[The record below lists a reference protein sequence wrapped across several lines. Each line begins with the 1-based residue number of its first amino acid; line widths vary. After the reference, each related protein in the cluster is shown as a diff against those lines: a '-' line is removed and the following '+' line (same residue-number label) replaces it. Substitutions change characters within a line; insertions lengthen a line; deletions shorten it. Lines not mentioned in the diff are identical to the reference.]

1 MGGDILPTC
10 YKGIIMAELVKL
22 KKGDKII
29 TRTKFDYEKNL
40 IHWKLRG
47 FDLVD
52 NKPAEKPKKTRKKK
66 ED

>member
-1 MGGDILPTC
+1 MGGDILPTY
-10 YKGIIMAELVKL
+10 YKGIIMELIKL
-22 KKGDKII
+22 QKGDKII

-47 FDLVD
+47 YEPIED
-52 NKPAEKPKKTRKKK
+52 KPVEKPKRTRKKK